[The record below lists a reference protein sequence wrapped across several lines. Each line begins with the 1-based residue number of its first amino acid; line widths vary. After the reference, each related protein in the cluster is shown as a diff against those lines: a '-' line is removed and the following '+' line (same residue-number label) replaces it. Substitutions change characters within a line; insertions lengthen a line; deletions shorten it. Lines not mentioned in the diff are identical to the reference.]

1 MLTSTDLALLF
12 GGRELTKELQGA
24 GITMLKPVEF
34 EPGRF
39 KLATLSQIK
48 HSGIRIVILMAFQNE
63 VQDVASSAEKQDM
76 ITSGWAWITTEERE
90 TIPQLQGWL
99 FLRPLLPSDGMQ
111 AFAQQVSDY
120 TASRFNITLAADSV
134 DLTYSAA
141 LHDAVMLYAYAATRV
156 LAEGGDLHDGV
167 VMTEAVRS
175 TRFKGLG
182 NRPVALNA
190 QGDRIDT
197 YEVMSIVQGADA
209 AMESVPAG
217 VYSNTEQQYRVYE
230 QTVVWP
236 GGTTVV
242 PVDYVSGAFFF
253 VASLAM

>member
-1 MLTSTDLALLF
+1 
-12 GGRELTKELQGA
+12 
-24 GITMLKPVEF
+24 
-34 EPGRF
+34 
-39 KLATLSQIK
+39 
-48 HSGIRIVILMAFQNE
+48 
-63 VQDVASSAEKQDM
+63 
-76 ITSGWAWITTEERE
+76 
-90 TIPQLQGWL
+90 
-99 FLRPLLPSDGMQ
+99 MQ

-120 TASRFNITLAADSV
+120 TASRFNMTLAADSV

-141 LHDAVMLYAYAATRV
+141 LHVAVMLYAYAATRV

-190 QGDRIDT
+190 QGDRIES

-217 VYSNTEQQYRVYE
+217 VYSNTEQQYRAHE
-230 QTVVWP
+230 RTVVWP

-242 PVDYVSGAFFF
+242 PVDYVSGAADIRYDSIHMTML
-253 VASLAM
+253 VL